1 MNLKYLYTHLYQVH
15 EFASRISGA
24 NNPLSL
30 QLSGETTKSLP
41 LCLSILFLGL
51 LSFGLP
57 FVARS
62 YLGILP
68 LPLELFYEVNTFEML
83 GRLPGV
89 VILSIADPL
98 QQILNLRNRFL

>member
-1 MNLKYLYTHLYQVH
+1 MYTHLYQVH
-15 EFASRISGA
+15 EFASGISGA
-24 NNPLSL
+24 NNPLSF
-30 QLSGETTKSLP
+30 QFSGKSTKSLP
-41 LCLSILFLGL
+41 LSVFFLYLRL
-51 LSFGLP
+51 LGFDLP
-57 FVARS
+57 FVAGS